1 MPDLLQIITLHGVAR
16 SPALEKD
23 IQSRVDKLRRFH
35 GAITSCRVVVE
46 RPHQHQH
53 QGGHF
58 VVRLRLAVPGADFVV
73 NHDHA
78 EDAHVAL
85 HDAFDAARRQIED
98 HVSRRDG
105 GAKSH
110 RAARAAAGKRRGAP
124 RD

>member
-1 MPDLLQIITLHGVAR
+1 VTP

-23 IQSRVDKLRRFH
+23 IRSRTKKLRQFH
-35 GAITSCRVVVE
+35 QAITSCRVVVE
-46 RPHQHQH
+46 RPHKHHH

-58 VVRLRLAVPGADFVV
+58 VVRLRLVVPGADFVI

-78 EDAHVAL
+78 EDVHVAVR
-85 HDAFDAARRQIED
+85 DAFDAARRQLED

-110 RAARAAAGKRRGAP
+110 RAARTAAGKRRGVQ
-124 RD
+124 